1 MSRTTIHL
9 KPSKLKQRF
18 QVLNDAFPGVILLF
32 SGLGA
37 LLENGFIPSIIPY
50 ISVVVGIVVI
60 RSAIEQLRHKNI
72 HRKLN
77 WFDISG
83 GCVILIEAASR
94 YKSYKGFQPAHLYF
108 LAGLVTVLRGIFSEK
123 FPKMR
128 RVILGDDGIFARTS
142 LLRWVSCSWA
152 DLLRIDRSTNTI
164 VLVSNDRNTTLNLKR
179 VENRAEVIERI
190 VEAANGHGIP
200 IEGVV

>member
-18 QVLNDAFPGVILLF
+18 QVINDAFPGVILLF
-32 SGLGA
+32 SGLEV
-37 LLENGFIPSIIPY
+37 LFDHGFIPSIIPY

-60 RSAIEQLRHKNI
+60 RSAIEELRHRNI

-108 LAGLVTVLRGIFSEK
+108 LAGLVTILRGIFSEK

-128 RVILGDDGIFARTS
+128 RVVLSDDGIFARTA

-152 DLLRIDRSTNTI
+152 DLLRIDRSTNAI
-164 VLVSNDRNTTLNLKR
+164 VFVRNNHNTTLNLRR

-190 VEAANGHGIP
+190 VEAAKEHGIL

>member
-18 QVLNDAFPGVILLF
+18 QVINDAFPGVILLF
-32 SGLGA
+32 SGLEV
-37 LLENGFIPSIIPY
+37 LLDHGFIPSIIPY

-60 RSAIEQLRHKNI
+60 RSAIEELRHRNI

-108 LAGLVTVLRGIFSEK
+108 LAGLVTILRGIFSEK

-128 RVILGDDGIFARTS
+128 RVVLSDDGIFARTA

-152 DLLRIDRSTNTI
+152 DLLRIDRSTNAI
-164 VLVSNDRNTTLNLKR
+164 VFVRENHNTTLNLRR

-190 VEAANGHGIP
+190 VEAAKEHGIL